1 MRTDNSFYG
10 KSVLQG
16 LYKWNLLHNA
26 EISGGLII
34 IHPNGSAGVACSDFA
49 SGLKQ
54 SKYRRIY
61 VDINGVLPSDSNYK
75 SNVYCKLVGAYSIN
89 GEDSTKI
96 FRSINLNPNNSAIG
110 SNSFNCTYDVE
121 MPSYDLTGLTFYIV
135 NKTDSDITINTC
147 YMYRSI
153 DINESQ
159 VVGSVGFG
167 VTISQVK
174 AYLDG
179 CEVYFEG
186 ESAPLKLWWH
196 GDQSDN
202 FDGVNV
208 NNERLVSFTKVN
220 SILTD

>member
-1 MRTDNSFYG
+1 MG
-10 KSVLQG
+10 
-16 LYKWNLLHNA
+16 YKELFTEEEILDIEEKLDQIYNL
-26 EISGGLII
+26 
-34 IHPNGSAGVACSDFA
+34 ACPA
-49 SGLKQ
+49 SPPHYQKDPL
-54 SKYRRIY
+54 
-61 VDINGVLPSDSNYK
+61 
-75 SNVYCKLVGAYSIN
+75 
-89 GEDSTKI
+89 
-96 FRSINLNPNNSAIG
+96 F
-110 SNSFNCTYDVE
+110 
-121 MPSYDLTGLTFYIV
+121 
-135 NKTDSDITINTC
+135 TINTC